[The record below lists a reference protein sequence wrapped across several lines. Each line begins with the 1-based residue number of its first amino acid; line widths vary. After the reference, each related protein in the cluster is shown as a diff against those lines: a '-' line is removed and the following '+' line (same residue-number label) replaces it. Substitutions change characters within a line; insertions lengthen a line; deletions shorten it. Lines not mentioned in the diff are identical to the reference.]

1 MRQRQLAPLL
11 TVTAVALL
19 GLFVLVQGP
28 FAEPPSAPAPTPAV
42 LGTSRPPSPGVV
54 VTATPTGVRPIPDGF
69 RVRVPRL
76 RIDLPVAE
84 GIIQRDVEQQQTP
97 EGFAFHLPG
106 TSIPGE
112 PGNTYIYS
120 HARAGMFLSLWD
132 ARDGDEVLVVAPDG
146 RILSYVVREVRPR
159 VAPTD
164 VSVAQSTPDQRL
176 TLQTSTGPSPNDP
189 RFVVIA
195 IPRP

>member
-1 MRQRQLAPLL
+1 MHRQLAPLVS
-11 TVTAVALL
+11 VTAAALL
-19 GLFVLVQGP
+19 ALFVLVQGP
-28 FAEPPSAPAPTPAV
+28 LAEPPAAPAPAPAV

-54 VTATPTGVRPIPDGF
+54 VTATPTLVRPIPDGF

-112 PGNTYIYS
+112 AGNTYIYS
-120 HARAGMFLSLWD
+120 HARVGMFLSLWD
-132 ARDGDEVLVVAPDG
+132 ARRGDEVLVLTPDG
-146 RILSYVVREVRPR
+146 RTLTYAVSEVRPR
-159 VAPTD
+159 VPPSD
-164 VSVAQSTPDQRL
+164 VSVAQPTPDQRL
-176 TLQTSTGPSPNDP
+176 TLQTSTGPSPSDP